1 MRGGRLENPLSFP
14 AGFLW
19 GAATSA
25 YQVEGSPL
33 ADGAG
38 ESIWHVFSHT
48 PDKIRDGMT
57 GDVACDHYHRWAGD
71 IGQMRALGLAAYRF
85 SVAWGRVFPEGTGR
99 VNEAGL
105 AFYDRLVD
113 GLLEA
118 GITPMLTLF
127 HWDLPQA
134 LEDRGGWRHP
144 DMPRWFGDYAWYL
157 FEHFGDR
164 VPLWCTINEPWVVVD
179 AGYVHGVNAPGV
191 RDWPMATRVA
201 HGLLRAHA
209 AAVRRFRDARL
220 HDARIGLVVNLAP
233 HHPSTDSPADVA
245 AAARGHAYFNEQ
257 FLDPVFFGRYP
268 ELVREM
274 YGDAWPSHP
283 ESELRELMEPIDFLG
298 VNWYTGYDVRDDPS
312 RGPARCVEV
321 PVTNEPRM
329 TTGWEVRP
337 ELLVETLTW
346 VTQRYGRIPLYVT
359 ENGAAFPDPDHASG
373 GRVDDPLRVDYLRR
387 HIAAMREAMRRGVD
401 LRGYFVWS
409 LMDNFE
415 WASGYSHRMGLLH
428 VDYTTQQRTVKA
440 SGEFYARVIR
450 ENGVNVAD
458 SLDPSAASLAARP
471 GGVQR

>member
-1 MRGGRLENPLSFP
+1 MEGARVGKQLPFP

-25 YQVEGSPL
+25 YQIEGSPL

-38 ESIWHVFSHT
+38 ENIWHRFAHT
-48 PDKIRDGMT
+48 PGKTRQGMT
-57 GDVACDHYHRWAGD
+57 GDVACDHYRRWRED
-71 IGQMRALGLAAYRF
+71 VGQMRALGLAAYRF

-99 VNEAGL
+99 VNNAGL

-127 HWDLPQA
+127 HWDLPSA
-134 LEDRGGWRHP
+134 LEDKGGWRHA
-144 DMPRWFGDYAWYL
+144 DMPKWFADHASVLY
-157 FEHFGDR
+157 EHFGSR
-164 VPLWCTINEPWVVVD
+164 VPLWCTINEPWVIVD

-191 RDWPMATRVA
+191 RDWHQATRVA
-201 HGLLRAHA
+201 HGLLRSHA
-209 AAVRRFRDARL
+209 AAVRRFREARVR
-220 HDARIGLVVNLAP
+220 DARIGLVVNLAP
-233 HHPSTDSPADVA
+233 HHPASPSPADAA

-268 ELVREM
+268 ALVREM
-274 YGDAWPSHP
+274 YGDAWPEHP
-283 ESELRELMEPIDFLG
+283 ENEMRELTEPIDFLG
-298 VNWYTGYDVRDDPS
+298 INWYTGYDVHDDPS
-312 RGPARCVEV
+312 QGPQRCVEV
-321 PVTNEPRM
+321 PVTHEPRM

-346 VTQRYGRIPLYVT
+346 VTARYGRVPIYIT
-359 ENGAAFPDPDHASG
+359 ENGAAFPDPDHAPE

-387 HIAAMREAMRRGVD
+387 HLAACREAMRRGVD

-440 SGEFYARVIR
+440 SGEYYRDVIR
-450 ENGVNVAD
+450 SHGANVPD
-458 SLDPSAASLAARP
+458 SLAAGVPQAVPSGP
-471 GGVQR
+471 GQP